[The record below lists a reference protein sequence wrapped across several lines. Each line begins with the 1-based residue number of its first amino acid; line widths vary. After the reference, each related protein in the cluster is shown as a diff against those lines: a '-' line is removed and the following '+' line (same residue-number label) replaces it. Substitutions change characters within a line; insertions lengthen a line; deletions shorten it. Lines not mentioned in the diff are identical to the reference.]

1 MVKRATFVLLVI
13 AAIAAPAAAQD
24 SPSKAQESQPAR
36 SAAQSA
42 NIRIEI
48 TITDQRTEAQAGPK
62 TLSLVLEDRKS
73 GRLRTGRGN
82 AILNLDVMPE
92 IVREGRV
99 RLLVSLEFT
108 PQDGPDRQVQPSA
121 VGLAHGA
128 RRRRQV
134 ARDFAVGGSV
144 VRSEGS
150 HRSEGYDRPVGAVS
164 RTCRSPTLVP
174 VGPHTIKSP
183 SGAKKS

>member
-36 SAAQSA
+36 SAAQAA

-108 PQDGPDRQVQPSA
+108 PQDGPDRQIQPPLSA
-121 VGLAHGA
+121 SLTALVDDGKSLVISQSADPSSD
-128 RRRRQV
+128 RK
-134 ARDFAVGGSV
+134 
-144 VRSEGS
+144 VRIE
-150 HRSEGYDRPVGAVS
+150 VKA
-164 RTCRSPTLVP
+164 
-174 VGPHTIKSP
+174 TIVR
-183 SGAKKS
+183 